1 MKLYTDAAREIE
13 ASMRFRTARQA
24 VLAGNVA
31 NADTPRYRAR
41 DLEFEKV
48 LGQEQLRMV
57 GTHGRH
63 LSTAGDPRDATRLV
77 LGPRGDGP
85 DGNGVSLDDEL
96 IRMSRNAGAYQ
107 DQADILSR
115 LLGMVRSAI
124 AGEG

>member
-1 MKLYTDAAREIE
+1 MKLVTDAVHELE
-13 ASMRFRTARQA
+13 AAMRFRTARQG

-41 DLEFEKV
+41 DLVFESV
-48 LGQEQLRMV
+48 LDQERLPMV
-57 GTHGRH
+57 GTHARH
-63 LSTAGDPRDATRLV
+63 LSAGSAQQRPYELV
-77 LGPRGDGP
+77 VGPKGDGP
-85 DGNGVSLDDEL
+85 DRNGVSLDDEL

-115 LLGMVRSAI
+115 LLGLMRSAI

>member
-1 MKLYTDAAREIE
+1 MKLYTDAARDIE
-13 ASMRFRTARQA
+13 AAMRFTTARQG

-41 DLEFEKV
+41 DIEFETA
-48 LGQEQLRMV
+48 LDHEQLAMAS
-57 GTHGRH
+57 THGSH
-63 LSTAGDPRDATRLV
+63 LSAGSEFGRATRFV
-77 LGPRGDGP
+77 LGPKGDGP

-115 LLGMVRSAI
+115 LLGLMRSAI
-124 AGEG
+124 SGEG